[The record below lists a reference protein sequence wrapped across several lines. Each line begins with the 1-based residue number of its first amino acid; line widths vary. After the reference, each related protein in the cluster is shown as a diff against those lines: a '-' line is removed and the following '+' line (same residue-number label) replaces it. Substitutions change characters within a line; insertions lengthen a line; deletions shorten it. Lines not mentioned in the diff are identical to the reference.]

1 MPMPLDN
8 SPPDNISLDDFSR
21 TMPHWTM
28 LTAYFRGKCPGGN
41 DLGDTRVVEVKTQ
54 WRLR

>member
-8 SPPDNISLDDFSR
+8 SPPDNVSLDDFSR

-28 LTAYFRGKCPGGN
+28 LTAYFRGKCPGEM
-41 DLGDTRVVEVKTQ
+41 T
-54 WRLR
+54 